1 MLSVKN
7 LCKVVDMCHLT
18 RREREVL
25 EKLLVMEID
34 LAAQE
39 LGVKPSTIYV
49 IRARIR
55 GKIEQAR
62 DFLKDIKHYQRA
74 LGHSQR
80 EY

>member
-1 MLSVKN
+1 
-7 LCKVVDMCHLT
+7 MCRIT
-18 RREREVL
+18 RREREIL
-25 EKLLVMEID
+25 EKLNVMEID

-49 IRARIR
+49 VRARVR
-55 GKIEQAR
+55 GKFEMAR
-62 DFLKDIKHYQRA
+62 DLLKEEKHFRRA

>member
-1 MLSVKN
+1 MMN
-7 LCKVVDMCHLT
+7 MCQLT

-25 EKLLVMEID
+25 DKLLTIGD
-34 LAAQE
+34 IKLAAQE

-62 DFLKDIKHYQRA
+62 DFLKEVKRYRRV
-74 LGHSQR
+74 LGSSQR
-80 EY
+80 W

>member
-1 MLSVKN
+1 M
-7 LCKVVDMCHLT
+7 MCQLT

-25 EKLLVMEID
+25 EKLMVMEID

-39 LGVKPSTIYV
+39 LNVKPSTIYV

-62 DFLKDIKHYQRA
+62 DFLNDIKKYKRA
-74 LGHSQR
+74 LGHSQK
-80 EY
+80 EW

>member
-1 MLSVKN
+1 VGDV
-7 LCKVVDMCHLT
+7 CQLT

-25 EKLLVMEID
+25 EKLMVMEID

-49 IRARIR
+49 VRARIR

-62 DFLKDIKHYQRA
+62 DFLKEIKKYQRA
-74 LGHSQR
+74 LGHSQK
-80 EY
+80 EW